1 MSWSR
6 LERVTLRAPSTTPRF
21 QLARTIRLQLAVNIL
36 VLGSIYALIAC
47 GYVLIYRVSRV
58 LNLAHGELMM
68 LGAYLVLATASLFN
82 GHPGIALA
90 AAILYIFLMRKMT
103 GEMVLA
109 AILTTVALGILVRG
123 IVILIWS
130 AQQQY
135 PAQALDVSNPS
146 LVLFGGARI
155 SMWSAVLVATTIAVY
170 GALFIFLRFGRWGM
184 RMRAAGQNPLLAAQ
198 RGINLHGVY
207 ALAWSLSTLT
217 GALAGILMALDSGL
231 TSSMPVVGLK
241 AFPAA
246 LVGGLDSLVGALAGS
261 LIIAAAEVL
270 LIYYVD
276 PLLSDVVPFLVLIA
290 MLIVRPWG
298 LFGTR
303 EELDRV

>member
-1 MSWSR
+1 M
-6 LERVTLRAPSTTPRF
+6 
-21 QLARTIRLQLAVNIL
+21 QLAVNIV
-36 VLGSIYALIAC
+36 VLASIYALIAC

-68 LGAYLVLATASLFN
+68 LGAYMVLATASLFN
-82 GHPGIALA
+82 GHPVIALA
-90 AAILYIFLMRKMT
+90 AAILLSLAAGALIYVFLMRKMT

-109 AILTTVALGILVRG
+109 AILTTVALGILIRG
-123 IVILIWS
+123 LVLLIWS

-135 PAQALDVSNPS
+135 PAQALGVPNPS
-146 LVLFGGARI
+146 LVLFSGARI
-155 SMWSAVLVATTIAVY
+155 SMWSAILVAVTVTVY
-170 GALFIFLRFGRWGM
+170 GTLFAFLRFSRWGM

-217 GALAGILMALDSGL
+217 GALAGILMALDSGV
-231 TSSMPVVGLK
+231 TGGMPVVGLK

-246 LVGGLDSLVGALAGS
+246 LVGGLDSLAGALVGS
-261 LIIAAAEVL
+261 LTVAAAEVL

-290 MLIVRPWG
+290 MLTLRPWG

>member
-1 MSWSR
+1 M
-6 LERVTLRAPSTTPRF
+6 
-21 QLARTIRLQLAVNIL
+21 QLLVNIV
-36 VLGSIYALIAC
+36 VLASIYALIAC
-47 GYVLIYRVSRV
+47 GYVMIYRVSRV

-68 LGAYLVLATASLFN
+68 LGAYLLLATASLFS
-82 GHPGIALA
+82 GHAVMALGA
-90 AAILYIFLMRKMT
+90 AVVLSLVVGLLVYVFLMRKMT

-109 AILTTVALGILVRG
+109 AILTTVALGILIRG
-123 IVILIWS
+123 LVVLLWS

-135 PAQALDVSNPS
+135 PAQALGVPNPS
-146 LVLFGGARI
+146 LVIGSARI
-155 SMWSAVLVATTIAVY
+155 SLWSAVLVLTNAAVY
-170 GALFIFLRFGRWGM
+170 GGLFAFLRFGRWGI

-198 RGINLHGVY
+198 RGIKLHSVY

-231 TSSMPVVGLK
+231 TTNLPVIGLK

-246 LVGGLDSLVGALAGS
+246 LVGGLDSLAGALAGA

>member
-1 MSWSR
+1 
-6 LERVTLRAPSTTPRF
+6 V
-21 QLARTIRLQLAVNIL
+21 QLAVNIV
-36 VLGSIYALIAC
+36 VLAAIYALIAC

-68 LGAYLVLATASLFN
+68 LGAYLLLATASLFAR
-82 GHPGIALA
+82 HPLAALA
-90 AAILYIFLMRKMT
+90 AALVLSLTVGVLVYAFLMRKMT

-109 AILTTVALGILVRG
+109 AVLTTIALGILLRG
-123 IVILIWS
+123 LVVLFWT

-135 PAQALDVSNPS
+135 PLATLGFANPPI
-146 LVLFGGARI
+146 VLPGGARI
-155 SMWSAVLVATTIAVY
+155 STCAALLVLATVLVY
-170 GALFIFLRFGRWGM
+170 GSLFAFLRFGRWGV

-198 RGINLHGVY
+198 RGINLHAVY
-207 ALAWSLSTLT
+207 ALAWGLSTFT
-217 GALAGILMALDSGL
+217 GSIAGMLIALDSGL
-231 TSSMPVVGLK
+231 DSTMAVIGLK

-246 LVGGLDSLVGALAGS
+246 LVGGLDSLIGALAGS
-261 LIIAAAEVL
+261 LIVAGAEVL
-270 LIYYVD
+270 LIHYVD

-290 MLIVRPWG
+290 MLIARPWG